1 VSAHDRSGEAR
12 DDMIVTRLRRLASLL
27 DGEPDPAFRAATRAR
42 LVAMAAV
49 RTPAPEPAPWLRGLV
64 AGRASV
70 RRRATLTTG
79 LAGAALTVTA
89 LAGLV
94 AVADGARPG
103 DVLYELKRG
112 TEQTQLALAGDS
124 RGRTLLDLAGTR
136 LDELESLVGEGGN
149 ALPAASPA
157 GPGDATVSAAGAEA
171 GLVLQTVET
180 MDAQTREGAIWLT
193 DHAVRTS
200 AAAPLDV
207 LAEWQTG
214 QAEGLAALQDLVPDA
229 AAEAVGRSLT
239 LLAEIGARADGLQA
253 ALDCPTGPAVDGT
266 DGLGPVP
273 VPCSAP
279 ASAPPATG
287 GGTTR
292 TGTSAPGGG
301 APAETTPA
309 APAAGPGS
317 GGSGSGGARS
327 GGVGSGGAGSG
338 GAGSSGTAPSGLPA
352 PVVPTP
358 TKPGGLLPRLPTLPT
373 TTPTVPS
380 TPTIQLP
387 PVCLGPLAIGD
398 C

>member
-12 DDMIVTRLRRLASLL
+12 DDMVVTGLRRLASLL

-49 RTPAPEPAPWLRGLV
+49 RTPVPESAHWPRGLV

-70 RRRATLTTG
+70 RRRARLTTG

-103 DVLYELKRG
+103 DVLYDLKRG

-207 LAEWQTG
+207 LAEWATG
-214 QAEGLAALQDLVPDA
+214 QADGLSALQDLVPDA

-253 ALDCPTGPAVDGT
+253 ALDCPTGPAVDET

-273 VPCSAP
+273 VPCPAP

-317 GGSGSGGARS
+317 GGSGSGGS
-327 GGVGSGGAGSG
+327 VSG